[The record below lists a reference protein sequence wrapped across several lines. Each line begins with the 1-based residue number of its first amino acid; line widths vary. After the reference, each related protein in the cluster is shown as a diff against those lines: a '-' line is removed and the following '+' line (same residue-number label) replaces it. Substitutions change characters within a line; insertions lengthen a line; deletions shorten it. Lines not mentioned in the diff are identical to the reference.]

1 MQVDASGTGKTFITA
16 KIVVDSDPV
25 HALHCNTRY
34 ILILTH
40 VFQAPTN
47 DITQQLTV
55 QLPICTKG
63 TGGTGKDRCLAS
75 FTTTSGFGNCVLVSQ
90 ANEAADL
97 AHLQLKI
104 DEVTHVRNRP
114 AGDDEKRKGKW
125 GTGDKAQGIT
135 ADKHQRG
142 TYSRGKRTDK
152 RQTDGIFGQGYNGVA
167 EENQSKRAEKRQS
180 DDHVVNVS
188 LPFH

>member
-1 MQVDASGTGKTFITA
+1 MLS
-16 KIVVDSDPV
+16 IVILVV
-25 HALHCNTRY
+25 

-55 QLPICTKG
+55 QPELPICTEG

-90 ANEAADL
+90 ASEATDQ
-97 AHLQLKI
+97 AHSQLKT
-104 DEVTHVRNRP
+104 DEATHVRNRP

-135 ADKHQRG
+135 ADKHQWG

-152 RQTDGIFGQGYNGVA
+152 RQSYGTISEEYNGQDK
-167 EENQSKRAEKRQS
+167 ETQDKRAEKRQS
-180 DDHVVNVS
+180 DDHVTTVS